1 MGYPWYILKDSLTVG
16 RRFAAV
22 YYHDCSGRFPGHTT
36 RAQPVGFEL
45 ETNGF
50 QFYAIANLDKT
61 SLIYPVTMLYSSNYN
76 IVRKCSN
83 EQRMIALSTS
93 LFRSPADNLTH
104 CTETK
109 QLRPLNNRK
118 CRFDNGF
125 NVVQNRRPCSLSG
138 GTSNGTTPSSHRT
151 FSSSGRRPVP
161 KNNPIFPVRPG
172 LIRPP
177 GLTGPRL
184 TSACQSGCLQST
196 VVAFPS

>member
-1 MGYPWYILKDSLTVG
+1 MFGLLVKVVG
-16 RRFAAV
+16 SSSIDPDLIPGSSQFRQE
-22 YYHDCSGRFPGHTT
+22 SGIGQEI
-36 RAQPVGFEL
+36 ASS
-45 ETNGF
+45 
-50 QFYAIANLDKT
+50 AIVLFFRNL
-61 SLIYPVTMLYSSNYN
+61 
-76 IVRKCSN
+76 RKCSN

-104 CTETK
+104 CIETK

>member
-1 MGYPWYILKDSLTVG
+1 MFLPFNGSAARQMWNVANGPSSLVFHQE
-16 RRFAAV
+16 RAAQV
-22 YYHDCSGRFPGHTT
+22 
-36 RAQPVGFEL
+36 
-45 ETNGF
+45 
-50 QFYAIANLDKT
+50 
-61 SLIYPVTMLYSSNYN
+61 IYTLM
-76 IVRKCSN
+76 RKCSN

-161 KNNPIFPVRPG
+161 KNNPIFPVRQG
-172 LIRPP
+172 LIQSP
-177 GLTGPRL
+177 GLTGPRLRL